1 MSDLMQSIKESY
13 GLTTDGVSES
23 EGNVVTTVI
32 EHSDGTVYRI
42 AIETKQDGSIAG
54 RVERI
59 DG

>member
-1 MSDLMQSIKESY
+1 MQSIKESY